1 MIKSGNKRQM
11 IFYAFLIFALT
22 QGFYETAGGA
32 AQPDGEE
39 IKFISPNASNLQILK
54 VMPLS
59 SHPSREG
66 VVFVIGDYALSK
78 FAKSLT
84 NLSRE
89 GQKPRL
95 VDEGEF
101 TALHSSMGFA
111 FPKREIPI
119 KLLKYESLFQKSLND
134 WEDPDLNYFPEVQPI
149 LPLNDIDDGNEE
161 SSGGVTVIWKP

>member
-1 MIKSGNKRQM
+1 MKSGDMRQI
-11 IFYAFLIFALT
+11 IFYAFLIFAMT
-22 QGFYETAGGA
+22 QGFHETGRGA
-32 AQPDGEE
+32 AQPDAEQ
-39 IKFISPNASNLQILK
+39 IKFISSNASNLQIPK

-59 SHPSREG
+59 SQPSREG
-66 VVFVIGDYALSK
+66 VVFVIGDYALSQ

-101 TALHSSMGFA
+101 TALHSSMSFA

-119 KLLKYESLFQKSLND
+119 KLLKYESLFQKSLN
-134 WEDPDLNYFPEVQPI
+134 WEEPALNYFPEVQPI
-149 LPLNDIDDGNEE
+149 LPLNEMDDGKEE

>member
-1 MIKSGNKRQM
+1 MKSGDMRQI
-11 IFYAFLIFALT
+11 IFCAFLIFALT
-22 QGFYETAGGA
+22 QGLHEAAAGA
-32 AQPDGEE
+32 SQPDAEE
-39 IKFISPNASNLQILK
+39 IKLISSNASNLQILK
-54 VMPLS
+54 VIPLS
-59 SHPSREG
+59 SEPSREG
-66 VVFVIGDYALSK
+66 VVFVIGDYALSQ

-119 KLLKYESLFQKSLND
+119 KLLKYESLFHKSLNN
-134 WEDPDLNYFPEVQPI
+134 WEEPALNYFPEVQPI
-149 LPLNDIDDGNEE
+149 LPLNDIDDGKEE

>member
-1 MIKSGNKRQM
+1 MKSGEMRQI

-22 QGFYETAGGA
+22 QGWHETTKGA
-32 AQPDGEE
+32 AQPDAEE
-39 IKFISPNASNLQILK
+39 IKFISSNASNLQILK
-54 VMPLS
+54 VIPLS
-59 SHPSREG
+59 SEPSREV
-66 VVFVIGDYALSK
+66 VVFVIGDYALSQ

-101 TALHSSMGFA
+101 TALHSSMSFA

-119 KLLKYESLFQKSLND
+119 KLLKYESLFQQSLNNWD
-134 WEDPDLNYFPEVQPI
+134 ESALNYFPEVQPI
-149 LPLNDIDDGNEE
+149 LPSNEIDDGNEE